1 MGEKTLDW
9 GSRGY
14 GKHTGI
20 LTFAKI
26 VENGIVIN
34 LVTD

>member
-26 VENGIVIN
+26 VDGIVIN